1 MEQQSW
7 DDGGTKNILPLERGK
22 ATFDVK
28 RMMGILDGDP
38 KATFQRKWIQGAH
51 DEVAEG
57 RGLAPVGDDTF
68 IPDVEVHSEGT
79 REDNIVESLTH
90 FMDIHWEHLNNGYRP
105 KGQDMTFM
113 SAAKFGKTGPLSL
126 HYGVF
131 MSTLRSQT
139 SEEQKEWWLGR
150 AQKLGLIGCYAQ
162 TELGHG
168 SNVRGLQT
176 TATFDPNGANGDGE
190 WVMHTPTLQ
199 AMKWWSTGMYSSTH
213 AAVYAQM
220 ILNGKPMGV
229 HVFFVQMRGPDLKPL
244 PGIEMGDIG
253 AKLGDNDAT
262 IGYLRMTHV
271 RIPRRHL
278 MEKRSHV
285 TPDGAYVQGPPS
297 ASMNPPS
304 GEKKAGAP
312 KKKAAGGGKGKG
324 HYITMLKTRV
334 ALTNTAGASLAKACV
349 IASRYSA
356 VRHQGFK
363 NTSAGTVHTSPE
375 NQILDYQVQLYRV
388 LRWTSAAYAIKF
400 VAKWLLERRKQAE
413 KSDEGDADLPEIH
426 ASAAGLKAYGCVLA
440 ADGIEDLRRACGGHG
455 YMMSSGIAPL
465 EADFKG
471 PNTTAEGDYVI
482 LSLQTA
488 RFLVRAVDTAREG
501 LVEDLPGLTSCLA
514 PLADK
519 NFDPVKDGKP
529 APVRTLDEL
538 LWNGDKSRHYLLS
551 LFQYRTMVA
560 CYKAN
565 RALRHSIEVEKLSVD
580 QARNNNARL
589 LYTTSIAHV
598 KYFMLN
604 KFVESVD
611 AIPDSEA
618 EDGCKFALHK
628 LVLMFALQDIL
639 NGEGWIG
646 LLSSDEMSL
655 VDSSI
660 TTLCASLRNDVI
672 ALTDAFDFSDR
683 VLNSALGRSDGRVY
697 EALYHAAKNS
707 ALNVDSN
714 GNAMIDNNGPAPP
727 LFNAVAKYIDTDFLQ
742 DGVNKDATP
751 PRLSPS
757 VVKAKM

>member
-1 MEQQSW
+1 
-7 DDGGTKNILPLERGK
+7 
-22 ATFDVK
+22 
-28 RMMGILDGDP
+28 
-38 KATFQRKWIQGAH
+38 
-51 DEVAEG
+51 
-57 RGLAPVGDDTF
+57 
-68 IPDVEVHSEGT
+68 
-79 REDNIVESLTH
+79 
-90 FMDIHWEHLNNGYRP
+90 
-105 KGQDMTFM
+105 
-113 SAAKFGKTGPLSL
+113 
-126 HYGVF
+126 
-131 MSTLRSQT
+131 
-139 SEEQKEWWLGR
+139 
-150 AQKLGLIGCYAQ
+150 
-162 TELGHG
+162 
-168 SNVRGLQT
+168 
-176 TATFDPNGANGDGE
+176 
-190 WVMHTPTLQ
+190 
-199 AMKWWSTGMYSSTH
+199 
-213 AAVYAQM
+213 
-220 ILNGKPMGV
+220 MGV
-229 HVFFVQMRGPDLKPL
+229 HVFMVQMRGPDLKPL

-253 AKLGDNDAT
+253 SKLGDNDAT
-262 IGYLRMTHV
+262 IGYLRMTNV

-285 TPDGAYVQGPPS
+285 TAGGSYVQGPPS
-297 ASMNPPS
+297 SSVNSTS
-304 GEKKAGAP
+304 GKQKVKKR
-312 KKKAAGGGKGKG
+312 AAGGGKGKG

-455 YMMSSGIAPL
+455 YLMSSGIAPL

-501 LVEDLPGLTSCLA
+501 LVDKLPGLTSCLA
-514 PLADK
+514 PLADGH
-519 NFDPVKDGKP
+519 FDPVKDGKP
-529 APVRTLDEL
+529 SAVETLDKL
-538 LWNGDKSRHYLLS
+538 LWNGAESRHYLLS

-565 RALRHSIEVEKLSVD
+565 RALHYSVEIEKLSID
-580 QARNNNARL
+580 DARNNNARL

-598 KYFMLN
+598 KYFMLS

-618 EDGCKFALHK
+618 DDGCKFALHK

-639 NGEGWIG
+639 SGEGWVG
-646 LLSSDEMSL
+646 LISSDEMSL
-655 VDSSI
+655 VDSAI
-660 TTLCASLRNDVI
+660 NVLCASLRPDVI

-707 ALNVDSN
+707 ALNFDKN
-714 GNAMIDNNGPAPP
+714 GNAMVDNDGPAPS
-727 LFNAVAKYIDTDFLQ
+727 FFDAVKTYIDVNFLH
-742 DGVNKDATP
+742 DGMNGEATP
-751 PRLSPS
+751 PRSSPR
-757 VVKAKM
+757 VVNSKI